1 MLEFAPGLI
10 IPPDSLPY
18 PAFQRPVR
26 RSRVSRQT
34 NALRLRPVLVPLE
47 TRTVPAVTANFAA
60 GVLTVDSTAG
70 TGDDIISV
78 ELVSG
83 SVKVFQGN
91 AHAEVAIGGGPV
103 ASKAVTQI
111 KANGNDGND

>member
-1 MLEFAPGLI
+1 MLEFAPGVI

-26 RSRVSRQT
+26 RSRVSRQS
-34 NALRLRPVLVPLE
+34 NALRRTPGLVPLE
-47 TRTVPAVTANFAA
+47 SRTVPAVTANFAA
-60 GVLTVDSTAG
+60 GVLTVDSDAA
-70 TGDDIISV
+70 DDTISV

-91 AHAEVAIGGGPV
+91 AHSEVAIGGGPV

-111 KANGNDGND
+111 K